1 MLKNAINEIEQS
13 HTIYS
18 IVSTTEGETTIYIQD
33 LLYIEVENSDT
44 QTLLFHLTNHTISVR
59 GTLSYWKETLA
70 SQHFYKCYR
79 SILLNLK
86 HIHYFEDKFVVLDNQ
101 ERIPLSRNA
110 RRELLSIYMNHLVE
124 LNELN

>member
-44 QTLLFHLTNHTISVR
+44 QTLLFHLTNHDLCARNAFI
-59 GTLSYWKETLA
+59 LEETLA
-70 SQHFYKCYR
+70 SA
-79 SILLNLK
+79 LL
-86 HIHYFEDKFVVLDNQ
+86 Q
-101 ERIPLSRNA
+101 MLSQYPSESEA
-110 RRELLSIYMNHLVE
+110 CTLF
-124 LNELN
+124 

>member
-59 GTLSYWKETLA
+59 GTLSYSKETLA
-70 SQHFYKCYR
+70 LPALLQMLSQYPSESEACTLF
-79 SILLNLK
+79 
-86 HIHYFEDKFVVLDNQ
+86 
-101 ERIPLSRNA
+101 
-110 RRELLSIYMNHLVE
+110 
-124 LNELN
+124 